1 VLGDRERREK
11 IKEQK
16 KKRKTEKGKKKGSA
30 AENQSKRVS

>member
-16 KKRKTEKGKKKGSA
+16 KKKENRKGKK
-30 AENQSKRVS
+30 ERERCWEPE